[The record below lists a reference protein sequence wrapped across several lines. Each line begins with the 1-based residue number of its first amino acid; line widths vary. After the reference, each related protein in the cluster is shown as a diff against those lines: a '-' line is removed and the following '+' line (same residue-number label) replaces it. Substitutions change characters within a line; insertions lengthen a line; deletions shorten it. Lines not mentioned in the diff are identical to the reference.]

1 MELIQSKVSDA
12 LKQALQELNNT
23 YFSSYFNSSTNN
35 LINHRV
41 FYCNKWSE
49 EENKKGLLILELLK
63 KECDH
68 LKDSFTNHT
77 LIQLNIIN
85 APPDCNTQLFHIDY
99 QGDSASYFIPLVDLS
114 DLNGT
119 EYVYFFNEEHF
130 IKYYHTL
137 LQMSDNYLDKTEII
151 EYLSS
156 KHGLIVDVDFTF
168 KCANSNPYALLYM
181 PYYVYH
187 RGQKNKTNTNRL
199 MLNILFSI
207 GDKFSYPIEE
217 YILDSEIDE
226 KDRYAIILD
235 IRKNKTIT

>member
-1 MELIQSKVSDA
+1 MELIVSKVSDD
-12 LKQALQELNNT
+12 LRKALQNLNLN
-23 YFSSYFNSSTNN
+23 YFSNSTNN

-49 EENKKGLLILELLK
+49 EENKRGEHIVELLK
-63 KECDH
+63 EEGGH
-68 LKDSFTNHT
+68 LRDSFINHT

-99 QGDSASYFIPLVDLS
+99 QGDSASYFIPLVELS

-119 EYVYFFNEEHF
+119 EYLYFFDKNNYTKF
-130 IKYYHTL
+130 YNTL
-137 LQMSDNYLDKTEII
+137 LSMSDNYLDKTEII
-151 EYLSS
+151 EYFTN
-156 KHGLIVDVDFTF
+156 KYGLKLDVDFTF
-168 KCANSNPYALLYM
+168 KCANADPYALLYM

-207 GDKFSYPIEE
+207 GNKFSYPIEE

-226 KDRYAIILD
+226 EARYAKILE
-235 IRKNKTIT
+235 IRKNMVIT